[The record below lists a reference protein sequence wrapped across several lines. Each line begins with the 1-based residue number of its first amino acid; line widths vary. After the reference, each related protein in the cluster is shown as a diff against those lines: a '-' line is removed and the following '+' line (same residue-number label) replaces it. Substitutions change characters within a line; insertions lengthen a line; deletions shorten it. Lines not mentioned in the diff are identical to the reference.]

1 MCIQM
6 PGRMLGVL
14 RYYSSLLSLKS
25 LLLNLELPV
34 VDEADRPV
42 GLTVAG

>member
-1 MCIQM
+1 MH
-6 PGRMLGVL
+6 VL
-14 RYYSSLLSLKS
+14 TDAREDVRYYSSLLSLKR